1 MAWHQ
6 HRNKERLVRKRK
18 YLEFSMKH
26 FKATVEYAKAQDGP
40 PVQADE

>member
-40 PVQADE
+40 RVQADE